1 MEITIKKYQL
11 EDFLNILL
19 LNDYEVKVRRHLDKD
34 KVNIIIEKE

>member
-1 MEITIKKYQL
+1 MEITIEKYQL

-19 LNDYEVKVRRHLDKD
+19 LNDYEVKVISHSDKN

>member
-1 MEITIKKYQL
+1 MEITIEKYQL

-19 LNDYEVKVRRHLDKD
+19 LNDYEVKVRRHFDKD